1 MPVNLAFISHP
12 DCVLHSNGPNH
23 PENAGRIG
31 AIRAELQASQLDAQ
45 LVQLEAPAA
54 TREDLCLAH
63 DARYVDLI
71 FAHAPAEGLLVL
83 DADTGMN
90 PHTLAAAL
98 HAAGSGLHAVDWVM
112 EEAERRAFCAVRPP
126 GHHAGRG
133 HAAGFCIFNNVAIAA
148 RHALERHGLERV
160 AIVDFDVH
168 HGDGT
173 EDIVAGD
180 ERILFCSSFQHP
192 FYPFRGTPAGAENCL
207 PVPMPAG
214 TTGATWRPAVEA
226 AWFERLAAH
235 APQLVFVSAGFD
247 GHKEDGMAGFALVE
261 DDYAWITRA
270 VADIAA
276 SSAGGR
282 VVSMLEGG
290 YQPQALGRSVAAHLR
305 ALLA

>member
-1 MPVNLAFISHP
+1 MNLAFISHP
-12 DCVLHSNGPNH
+12 DCLLHSNGPHH

-31 AIRAELQASQLDAQ
+31 AIRAELQSGQLDAQ
-45 LVQLEAPAA
+45 LVHLQAPAA

-63 DARYVDLI
+63 DARYVEII

-90 PHTLAAAL
+90 PHSLAAAL
-98 HAAGSGLHAVDWVM
+98 RAAGSGLHAVDWVM

-192 FYPFRGTPAGAENCL
+192 FYPYRGTPAGAKNCL

-214 TTGATWRPAVEA
+214 TTGATWRPAVAA

-235 APQLVFVSAGFD
+235 APQLVLISAGFD

-270 VADIAA
+270 VAAIAD

>member
-1 MPVNLAFISHP
+1 MNLAFISHP
-12 DCVLHSNGPNH
+12 DCLLHSNGPNH

-31 AIRAELQASQLDAQ
+31 AIRAELQSSQLDAQ
-45 LVQLEAPAA
+45 LVPLEAPAA

-98 HAAGSGLHAVDWVM
+98 RAAGSGLHAVDWVM

-214 TTGATWRPAVEA
+214 TTGATWRPAVA
-226 AWFERLAAH
+226 VAWFERLAAH

-261 DDYAWITRA
+261 DDYTWITHA
-270 VADIAA
+270 VAAIAEA
-276 SSAGGR
+276 SAGGR

>member
-1 MPVNLAFISHP
+1 MNLAFISHP
-12 DCVLHSNGPNH
+12 DCLLHSGGPHH

-31 AIRAELQASQLDAQ
+31 AIRAELQSSRLDAQ
-45 LVQLEAPAA
+45 LVHLQAPAA

-63 DARYVDLI
+63 DARYVEVI
-71 FAHAPAEGLLVL
+71 FAHAPAEGLLML

-98 HAAGSGLHAVDWVM
+98 RAAGSGLQAVDWVM
-112 EEAERRAFCAVRPP
+112 ETAERRAFCAIRPP
-126 GHHAGRG
+126 GHHAGRS

-192 FYPFRGTPAGAENCL
+192 FYPFRGTPAAAENCL

-214 TTGATWRPAVEA
+214 TTGAAWRSAVEA
-226 AWFERLAAH
+226 AWFEKLAAH
-235 APQLVFVSAGFD
+235 APQLVLVSAGFD
-247 GHKEDGMAGFALVE
+247 GHQEDGMAGFALVE

-270 VADIAA
+270 VAAIAEN
-276 SSAGGR
+276 SAGGR